1 MHELIEKACNGDG
14 DAFAESILLLQS
26 SLYRVARSYLNSEED
41 IADALQETILKA
53 WKSVAG
59 LKQPEYFKTWLIRI
73 LINES
78 IRIRRRKNAELSVNP
93 NPYLREDNT
102 IFPEAVS
109 ERQEWQPGQALDFED
124 MMRVLSMPV
133 REVLVL
139 YYGEG
144 YTVAEIAEL
153 LNISEEAVRQRL
165 SRGRREIKKKYL

>member
-26 SLYRVARSYLNSEED
+26 SLYRVAKSYLNSEED

-93 NPYLREDNT
+93 NPDLREDNT

>member
-1 MHELIEKACNGDG
+1 VHELIEKACNGDG